1 MIKHALIAAAFASLA
16 CTLTPL
22 SGAQAMPSASGG
34 LLTHSEGAGPL
45 TQVGGKGKNWNRSRA
60 SGRNPGRHLGWYK
73 QRRR

>member
-1 MIKHALIAAAFASLA
+1 MIKHSLIAAAFAALA

-22 SGAQAMPSASGG
+22 SGAQAMPSASASILNHAEGAD
-34 LLTHSEGAGPL
+34 LLTPAG
-45 TQVGGKGKNWNRSRA
+45 GNGKHWNRSRA